1 MWSVKWCHF
10 HWPWVTSKF
19 LLPPHGNVVET
30 LLDGVY
36 IWKFT
41 DISVCFPRS
50 VCQKYRLYTSDTRAR
65 LGSAK
70 ASLAT
75 TTASLVFALICR
87 QPAIDSPYIP
97 PRRRV
102 VVDFSDACLSRIH
115 CSLRRTYRLSWRV
128 RRSRRPDR
136 RDAVKVVRTL
146 PNSSFSSVLAR
157 RAKCMRQPCTL
168 LLVTLPNIHQFKK
181 NHSNS
186 AINLS

>member
-30 LLDGVY
+30 LLDDVY

-87 QPAIDSPYIP
+87 QPAIDSPYHHVDESSSTSVTRACRGFTAAYVARIGS
-97 PRRRV
+97 V
-102 VVDFSDACLSRIH
+102 EEFDAVVDRTGVTQSKSYVHFLIPLLAVCWPGAQSAWDNHARSCL
-115 CSLRRTYRLSWRV
+115 
-128 RRSRRPDR
+128 
-136 RDAVKVVRTL
+136 
-146 PNSSFSSVLAR
+146 
-157 RAKCMRQPCTL
+157 
-168 LLVTLPNIHQFKK
+168 
-181 NHSNS
+181 
-186 AINLS
+186 